1 MKRVCIYCGS
11 SPGSLPEYAAAAR
24 RCGTVL
30 AERGLAVVYGGGNV
44 GLMGILADAALAAG
58 GEVIGVIPHRMIE
71 RELGHEGVT
80 SLVAV
85 DSMHA
90 RKQKMADLSDAFI
103 ALPGGIGTMEEL
115 FEAFT
120 WLQLDLHHKP
130 VGLLN
135 VAGFYDRLVEFL
147 AHMRAER
154 FLKPE
159 HFETLVVEDNMDR
172 LLDRFA
178 RFNHQPTGKWMDS
191 KQRSSRG

>member
-1 MKRVCIYCGS
+1 
-11 SPGSLPEYAAAAR
+11 LTEYAAAAR

-30 AERGLAVVYGGGNV
+30 AERKLTVVYGGGNV
-44 GLMGILADAALAAG
+44 GLMGIVADAALAAG
-58 GEVIGVIPHRMIE
+58 GEVIGVIPRRMIA
-71 RELGHEGVT
+71 RELGHQGVT
-80 SLVAV
+80 SLIAV
-85 DSMHA
+85 DSMHE

-135 VAGFYDRLVEFL
+135 VAGFYDPLIEFL
-147 AHMRAER
+147 AHMRGQR

-159 HFETLVVEDNMDR
+159 HFETLLVEEDVET

-178 RFNHQPTGKWMDS
+178 QFDHQPLDKWIDTTPTTR
-191 KQRSSRG
+191 KP

>member
-24 RCGTVL
+24 QCGTVM
-30 AERGLAVVYGGGNV
+30 AQRGLAVVYGGGNV
-44 GLMGILADAALAAG
+44 GLMGILADAALAAS
-58 GEVIGVIPHRMIE
+58 GEVIGVIPRRMIAH
-71 RELGHEGVT
+71 ELGHARVT
-80 SLVAV
+80 SLIAV
-85 DSMHA
+85 DSMHE
-90 RKQKMADLSDAFI
+90 RKQKMADLSDGFI

-147 AHMRAER
+147 DYMHSQH
-154 FLKPE
+154 FLKQE
-159 HFETLVVEDNMDR
+159 HLETLVVEDTIER

-178 RFNHQPTGKWMDS
+178 SFNYKPIGKWIDR
-191 KQRSSRG
+191 KLGTRRP